1 MRGPSVD
8 IDATIDDLI
17 GSLDDPEDFVRRAL
31 GNLQTEVTKD
41 PNSRLT
47 IGITSYGVYPDY
59 KIDVPVELKKL
70 DMQYMPPFKVFSG
83 QTHQELVDPSSDR
96 YEHWSSASTSLVELQ
111 VLLDQLRKR
120 KKQMFMPSL

>member
-1 MRGPSVD
+1 MRGPSLD
-8 IDATIDDLI
+8 IDATVDDLI
-17 GSLDDPEDFVRRAL
+17 GSLDDPEDYVRRVL
-31 GNLQTEVTKD
+31 GNLQTEASRD

-47 IGITSYGVYPDY
+47 IGITSYGVNPDY
-59 KIDVPVELKKL
+59 KIDAPVEGKKL
-70 DMQYMPPFKVFSG
+70 DMRYMTPIKVFSG

>member
-17 GSLDDPEDFVRRAL
+17 RSLDDPEDFVGRAL

-47 IGITSYGVYPDY
+47 IGIASYGIYPDY

-83 QTHQELVDPSSDR
+83 QTHQELDPSSDR

-111 VLLDQLRKR
+111 VLLDNLRKR
-120 KKQMFMPSL
+120 KKQI

>member
-17 GSLDDPEDFVRRAL
+17 GSLDDPEYFVRRAL

-41 PNSRLT
+41 PNCQLT
-47 IGITSYGVYPDY
+47 IGITSYDVYPDY
-59 KIDVPVELKKL
+59 KIDVPVEFKKL
-70 DMQYMPPFKVFSG
+70 DMQSMPPFKVFSG

-96 YEHWSSASTSLVELQ
+96 YEHWSAASTSLVELQ
-111 VLLDQLRKR
+111 ALLDNLRRR
-120 KKQMFMPSL
+120 KK